1 MKKTNSH
8 NQNCSSLQNREEV
21 GARDEQNPTTFA
33 YETKDGPNASSLVCP
48 SMRIRHHKM
57 LRTLLLFAFALTCVV
72 FAGHVEPV
80 LGNTDGVTS
89 IFRPLSQPAQEIKEL
104 SVLVLAICGSIFVV
118 VAGLL
123 VYAIVRFR
131 HRAGDELSEPPQ
143 VYGSNQIELA
153 WTILPLLIV
162 FVLILV
168 TSRTIANIQNRKPPP
183 TAVQATVIGHQ
194 WWWEIRYPELGIVT
208 ANELHVPASDGR
220 GSRPTFLKLQSADV
234 AHSFWVPLLAGKT
247 DLIPNRKN
255 LMWIEPTKPGVY
267 LGNCAEYC
275 GTQHARMLIRVVV
288 HPPDEFERWAREQ
301 QQSASVETSAAAGR
315 KVFFANSCVNCH
327 TIGGTSAQGKFGPDL
342 THLMSRETLAAGA
355 APNTTDNL
363 RLWVRD
369 PQKIKVGCLMPNM
382 QLTDDQ
388 VDQVVAYLQTLK

>member
-1 MKKTNSH
+1 
-8 NQNCSSLQNREEV
+8 
-21 GARDEQNPTTFA
+21 
-33 YETKDGPNASSLVCP
+33 
-48 SMRIRHHKM
+48 
-57 LRTLLLFAFALTCVV
+57 
-72 FAGHVEPV
+72 
-80 LGNTDGVTS
+80 
-89 IFRPLSQPAQEIKEL
+89 
-104 SVLVLAICGSIFVV
+104 
-118 VAGLL
+118 
-123 VYAIVRFR
+123 
-131 HRAGDELSEPPQ
+131 
-143 VYGSNQIELA
+143 
-153 WTILPLLIV
+153 
-162 FVLILV
+162 VLILV
-168 TSRTIANIQNRKPPP
+168 TSRAIADIQNRKPP
-183 TAVQATVIGHQ
+183 TSAVQATVIGHQ

-247 DLIPNRKN
+247 DLIPNREN
-255 LMWIEPTKPGVY
+255 LMWIEPTKPGTY

-355 APNTTDNL
+355 APNTKDNL

-382 QLTDDQ
+382 QLTDEE

>member
-1 MKKTNSH
+1 MRLRSSH
-8 NQNCSSLQNREEV
+8 
-21 GARDEQNPTTFA
+21 
-33 YETKDGPNASSLVCP
+33 
-48 SMRIRHHKM
+48 HHKV
-57 LRTLLLFAFALTCVV
+57 LRALLFFAFALTCVV

-89 IFRPLSQPAQEIKEL
+89 IFRPLSQPAQQIKEL
-104 SVLVLAICGSIFVV
+104 SLLVLAICGAIFVV

-123 VYAIVRFR
+123 VYAIIRFR
-131 HRAGDELSEPPQ
+131 HRAGDEVSEPPQ

-168 TSRTIANIQNRKPPP
+168 TSRTIADIQNRKAPPS
-183 TAVQATVIGHQ
+183 AVHATVIGHQ

-208 ANELHVPASDGR
+208 ANELHVPTSDGA
-220 GSRPTFLKLQSADV
+220 GSRPTYLKLQSADV

-247 DLIPNRKN
+247 DLIPNREN

-267 LGNCAEYC
+267 PGNCAEYC

-288 HPPDEFERWAREQ
+288 QPPDEFQRWVRDQ
-301 QQSASVETSAAAGR
+301 QQFAAIETSAAEGR
-315 KVFFANSCVNCH
+315 KTFFANSCVNCH
-327 TIGGTSAQGKFGPDL
+327 TICGTAAQGTFGPDL

-355 APNTTDNL
+355 APNTPGSL
-363 RLWVRD
+363 RQWIRD
-369 PQKIKVGCLMPNM
+369 PQSIKVGCLMPNM
-382 QLTDDQ
+382 QLTDAE

>member
-1 MKKTNSH
+1 MF
-8 NQNCSSLQNREEV
+8 R
-21 GARDEQNPTTFA
+21 A
-33 YETKDGPNASSLVCP
+33 
-48 SMRIRHHKM
+48 
-57 LRTLLLFAFALTCVV
+57 LLLLALTLTCVIV
-72 FAGHVEPV
+72 AGHNEQA
-80 LGNTDGVTS
+80 LGSTDGVTS
-89 IFRPLSQPAQEIKEL
+89 IFQPQSQPAQEIKETFL
-104 SVLVLAICGSIFVV
+104 LVLAVCGTIFFV

-168 TSRTIANIQNRKPPP
+168 TARTIADIQNRKPPSG
-183 TAVQATVIGHQ
+183 AVKATVIGHQ

-208 ANELHVPASDGR
+208 ANELHVPASDGS

-234 AHSFWVPLLAGKT
+234 AHSFWVPVLAGKT
-247 DLIPNRKN
+247 DLIPNREN
-255 LMWIEPTKPGVY
+255 LMWIEPTKPGTY

-288 HPPDEFERWAREQ
+288 HSPDEFERWTNEQ
-301 QQSASVETSAAAGR
+301 QQAASAETNAAEGR

-327 TIGGTSAQGKFGPDL
+327 TIKGTSSQGKFGPDL

-355 APNTTDNL
+355 APNTPDNL
-363 RLWVRD
+363 RQWVRD

-382 QLTDDQ
+382 QLTDEE
-388 VDQVVAYLQTLK
+388 VDQVVSYLQTLK